1 MILGGA
7 ERGVPTPFPIVAF
20 VVLLAILSVVGLVT
34 RRSGLPYSVVLVLVG
49 LAVSAAAPE
58 VHVQITP
65 QLVLATLLPG
75 LVFEAAFRIDVRHLL
90 RALAG
95 VALLAIPGVVITAAL
110 VAAVLNLATGLPLG
124 LGLVV
129 GAMISATDPAAV
141 IDAVRRLRAPPPLAT
156 LFEAESLFNDGTA
169 IVVFLIALEA
179 VFGPVSLG
187 QGVAEF
193 VVVSVGSVLVGLV
206 AGFVVSVAMSRS
218 EEHLVEITLSLFL
231 AYGAYVAAD
240 LLHLSGII
248 ATVTAGIVLGSFGR
262 RYGLSQRA
270 REPIDDVW
278 EFIAFL
284 LTGLVFLLIGLAI
297 TIDHLLAA
305 AVPIAWAVV
314 AITVG
319 RAIVVYGLLGGS
331 FVVGERLGLGARLP
345 LGWLHVIFWG
355 GLRGAVAVALA
366 LSLPADLPQREL
378 LQGLTFGV
386 VLFTL
391 LVQGTTASRLLH
403 LAGVTHPPRAAATAE
418 D

>member
-1 MILGGA
+1 MVLGGA

-20 VVLLAILSVVGLVT
+20 VLLLAILSLVGLVT
-34 RRSGLPYSVVLVLVG
+34 HRTGVPYSVTLVLVG

-75 LVFEAAFRIDVRHLL
+75 LVFEAAFRIDVRHLV

-95 VALLAIPGVVITAAL
+95 VALLAVPGVLITAAL
-110 VAAVLNLATGLPLG
+110 VAGVLNVATGLPLG

-193 VVVSVGSVLVGLV
+193 VVVSVGSVLVGLS

-248 ATVTAGIVLGSFGR
+248 ATVTAGIVVGSFGR

-270 REPIDDVW
+270 RETIDDVW

-297 TIDHLLAA
+297 TIDHLVAA

-331 FVVGERLGLGARLP
+331 FMVGERLGLGARLP

-366 LSLPADLPQREL
+366 LSLPADLPQRDL

-403 LAGVTHPPRAAATAE
+403 LARVAASPRAAAIAG

>member
-7 ERGVPTPFPIVAF
+7 DRGVPTPFPIVAF

-34 RRSGLPYSVVLVLVG
+34 RRSRLPYSVVLVLVG
-49 LAVSAAAPE
+49 VAVSAAAPE

-75 LVFEAAFRIDVRHLL
+75 LVFEAAFRIDVRRLF

-95 VALLAIPGVVITAAL
+95 VALLAVPGVLITAAL
-110 VAAVLNLATGLPLG
+110 VAVVLYVATGLPLG

-179 VFGPVSLG
+179 VFGPVSVA

-193 VVVSVGSVLVGLV
+193 VVVSVGSVIVGLV
-206 AGFVVSVAMSRS
+206 AGFVVSIAMSRS

-240 LLHLSGII
+240 LLNLSGII

-270 REPIDDVW
+270 RETIDDVW

-297 TIDHLLAA
+297 TIDHLLAV
-305 AVPIAWAVV
+305 AVPIAWAGV

-378 LQGLTFGV
+378 LQSLTFGV

-391 LVQGTTASRLLH
+391 LVQGTTASRLLR
-403 LAGVTHPPRAAATAE
+403 LAGVARPSGAAAPAE
-418 D
+418 